1 MAKER
6 AARYASWDE
15 FSRDLAEIYG
25 AVERRSEEIS
35 DTRKFQVLKGLS
47 FFRGFG
53 DAELWEFLRFS
64 DWRRF
69 TPGRVLLEE
78 DRKGESFFVLGAGE
92 ARVSKGG
99 RLLGIVHAGEPF
111 GEMPYIF
118 EESRARTAQ
127 GAAGGTARGQRG
139 PAPAHQ
145 SRLPARP
152 RRAPGA
158 GRQSS
163 RQSLAPAVARVA
175 PRLTVNTLPHSV
187 GRVPIRASFTWRQAH
202 SRPMPIRMVS
212 TTM

>member
-118 EESRARTAQ
+118 EESRARTATVTASNEVLLIKVRPEVLR
-127 GAAGGTARGQRG
+127 AASEGLRLRINRAFLRVLAERLAR
-139 PAPAHQ
+139 ADNLLA
-145 SRLPARP
+145 
-152 RRAPGA
+152 
-158 GRQSS
+158 
-163 RQSLAPAVARVA
+163 SL
-175 PRLTVNTLPHSV
+175 
-187 GRVPIRASFTWRQAH
+187 
-202 SRPMPIRMVS
+202 
-212 TTM
+212 